1 MTPLDVREWLEAERL
16 AGNEWAVELM
26 DLLDGEDEARE
37 HADAIQDL
45 RKLAPEA
52 LKPKPGQI
60 VEYGET
66 WRLVE
71 FLTDRIHELDE
82 IREVAD
88 EFGANV
94 ASPNGMP
101 PTDTADK
108 LRMMFESGH
117 WLLYDL

>member
-1 MTPLDVREWLEAERL
+1 MTPINAREWLEAERL
-16 AGNEWAVELM
+16 AGNPFAPE
-26 DLLDGEDEARE
+26 LLDMLDNETEAAE
-37 HADAIQDL
+37 HRDAMDDL
-45 RKLAPEA
+45 RKQMPKGTEPDLEA
-52 LKPKPGQI
+52 
-60 VEYGET
+60 

-71 FLTDRIHELDE
+71 WLTDRIAELDE
-82 IREVAD
+82 IREIAD

-108 LRMMFESGH
+108 LRAMFESGH

>member
-1 MTPLDVREWLEAERL
+1 MALKPSNAVEWLQAERL
-16 AGNEWAVELM
+16 AGNEWANDLL
-26 DLLDGEDEARE
+26 DLLDGEDEAQE
-37 HADAIQDL
+37 HANAFDDL
-45 RKLAPEA
+45 RKQMPKDT
-52 LKPKPGQI
+52 KPDLDPWRV
-60 VEYGET
+60 VE
-66 WRLVE
+66 W
-71 FLTDRIHELDE
+71 LTDRIAELDE
-82 IREVAD
+82 IREIAD